1 MRVPYVLGLAAVFA
15 ANASVV
21 GAQEA
26 GAGPTI
32 KAEKRL
38 VLVDAIVSDKKGNY
52 IRDLTAKDF
61 RVWEDK
67 KEQSIESFSFESGS
81 ASPNAQK
88 RYLVLFFDNSTMQFG
103 DQMKARKA
111 AQQFVENNA
120 GPNREIAVVDF
131 GGSLQ
136 VVQNFTEDVK
146 RLHDAVSG
154 VKFSSVSP
162 NGDLLGNAQLSRA
175 AADFGA
181 RDVLLALRTLAKN
194 LGAVPGRKTLV
205 FLSSGFPLDSELRSE
220 LTAVIDVCN
229 KNNVA
234 VYPIDVRGLVAAS
247 AKPREQSP
255 GFHGWEG
262 VHLVNAAYLAQRG
275 SPGGGGATTGGGG
288 AGRTGGGTTGS
299 PGSRGGVTGGS
310 TGTRGVSSPGTGTR
324 TNGAMN
330 NPMNNALRNPN
341 SPFNQPRSI
350 MPQIPN
356 VMRTQE
362 VLYDLANGTGGFV
375 IVDTN
380 DLVGGLQK
388 IGNEQEAYYVLG
400 YTPAEAKE
408 GSCHE
413 LKVKV
418 DRGGTEVRAR
428 SGYCTTKPLDMLAG
442 SAVERDLETRAA
454 AAAPGNVKAS
464 IELPFFYTSSNTA
477 RVDVAMDIPS
487 DTLQFEKQKGKQH
500 SEVNVLG
507 IVTDAQGDVAARFSD
522 NVKLD
527 LENKKA
533 VEEFQEHPMHYQ
545 TQFDIAAGQYHLK
558 VVFSSGGQSFGKLES
573 PLFIDAYDNSK
584 FGISSVALSHEL
596 HRVSDL
602 DVSLDAALLEDHV
615 PLVSQGMEIVP
626 AGSHSFEKNSTTAAY
641 LEVYEPMLQ
650 KQPGENFRI
659 GVDMRLVD
667 KKTGQPK
674 IDSGFVTLEPY
685 IKPGNPMIPVALR
698 LPLEKLDPGS
708 YRAEFQAKDTAGNV
722 SMLRSTDFE
731 VR

>member
-1 MRVPYVLGLAAVFA
+1 MRVPYVLGLAAMFA
-15 ANASVV
+15 ANTSLVW
-21 GAQEA
+21 AQEP

-81 ASPNAQK
+81 TAPNAQK

-111 AQQFVENNA
+111 AQQFIENNA
-120 GPNREIAVVDF
+120 GPNREMAVVDF

-181 RDVLLALRTLAKN
+181 RDVLLSLRTLAKN
-194 LGAVPGRKTLV
+194 LGPVPGRKTLI

-234 VYPIDVRGLVAAS
+234 VYPIDVRGLVASAS
-247 AKPREQSP
+247 PRDLVP
-255 GFHGWEG
+255 GLPGWQG
-262 VHLVNAAYLAQRG
+262 VPLVNAAYMGQRG
-275 SPGGGGATTGGGG
+275 APGGGGGATTGGGAG
-288 AGRTGGGTTGS
+288 VGRTGGGTAGS
-299 PGSRGGVTGGS
+299 AGSRGVT
-310 TGTRGVSSPGTGTR
+310 SSPGAGTR
-324 TNGAMN
+324 TNNSMN
-330 NPMNNALRNPN
+330 NPITNPN
-341 SPFNQPRSI
+341 SPFNQARSI

-356 VMRTQE
+356 VARTQE

-380 DLVGGLQK
+380 DLVGGLQR

-442 SAVERDLETRAA
+442 SAVERELETRAA

-464 IELPFFYTSSNTA
+464 MELPFFYTTSNTA
-477 RVDVAMDIPS
+477 RVNVAMDIPA
-487 DTLQFEKQKGKQH
+487 DTLQFQKEKGKQH

-507 IVTDAQGDVAARFSD
+507 IVSDAQGDVAARFSD

-545 TQFDIAAGQYHLK
+545 TQFDIAAGTYHLK

-584 FGISSVALSHEL
+584 FGISSIALSHEV
-596 HRVSDL
+596 RKVSDL

-626 AGSHSFEKNSTTAAY
+626 AGSHSFEKNATTAAY
-641 LEVYEPMLQ
+641 LEVYEPVLQ
-650 KQPGENFRI
+650 KQPGEDFRV

-674 IDSGFVTLEPY
+674 VDSGFVTLAPY

-708 YRAEFQAKDTAGNV
+708 YRVEFQAKDTAGNV

>member
-1 MRVPYVLGLAAVFA
+1 MRVLFVLGLAALLVA
-15 ANASVV
+15 DVV
-21 GAQEA
+21 MVRAQE
-26 GAGPTI
+26 GGGGTI
-32 KAEKRL
+32 IKSEKRL
-38 VLVDAIVSDKKGNY
+38 VLVDAVVADKKGNY

-67 KEQSIESFSFESGS
+67 KEQTIESFSFESGS
-81 ASPNAQK
+81 SGPNAQK

-103 DQMKARKA
+103 EQAQARKA
-111 AQQFVENNA
+111 AQQFIDANA
-120 GPNREIAVVDF
+120 GPNKEVAVVNF

-136 VVQNFTEDVK
+136 IAQNFTEDTE
-146 RLHDAVSG
+146 RLKQAISG
-154 VKFSSVSP
+154 IKFSSVSP
-162 NGDLLGNAQLSRA
+162 NGDVMGNAQLSRA

-194 LGAVPGRKTLV
+194 LGPVPGRKTLI
-205 FLSSGFPLDSELRSE
+205 FLSSGFPLNSELRSE
-220 LTAVIDVCN
+220 LTAVISVCN

-234 VYPIDVRGLVAAS
+234 VYPIDVRGLVAAAAANTNQVPES
-247 AKPREQSP
+247 R
-255 GFHGWEG
+255 GWEG
-262 VHLVNAAYLAQRG
+262 VHLVTASYTQQRG
-275 SPGGGGATTGGGG
+275 TGGT
-288 AGRTGGGTTGS
+288 TGGGTTGGTGRS
-299 PGSRGGVTGGS
+299 GSGGVPGGSAASRGVPSNAGMA
-310 TGTRGVSSPGTGTR
+310 TR
-324 TNGAMN
+324 MN
-330 NPMNNALRNPN
+330 NPLNTPRFNPN
-341 SPFNQPRSI
+341 NPFNQARSI
-350 MPQIPN
+350 LPQIPD
-356 VMRTQE
+356 VLRTQE

-375 IVDTN
+375 IVNTN
-380 DLVGGLQK
+380 DLLGGLQK
-388 IGNEQEAYYVLG
+388 IGHEQDAYYVLG

-428 SGYCTTKPLDMLAG
+428 SGYCTTKPLDLLAG
-442 SAVERDLETRAA
+442 SAAERDLETRAA

-464 IELPFFYTSSNTA
+464 MELPFFYTSSNTA
-477 RVDVAMDIPS
+477 RVNVAMDIPADS
-487 DTLQFEKQKGKQH
+487 LQFEKQKGKQH

-507 IVTDAQGDVAARFSD
+507 IVTDAQGEVAARFSD

-527 LENKKA
+527 FENKKE
-533 VEEFQEHPMHYQ
+533 VEEFQDQPLHYQ

-558 VVFSSGGQSFGKLES
+558 VAFSSGGQSFGKLES

-596 HRVSDL
+596 HKVSEL
-602 DVSLDAALLEDHV
+602 DVSLDAALLEDHT
-615 PLVSQGMEIVP
+615 PLVSLGMEIVP
-626 AGSHSFEKNSTTAAY
+626 AGSNTFGKTGTAAVY
-641 LEVYEPMLQ
+641 LEVYEPLLQ
-650 KQPGENFRI
+650 KPQSGDFKV

-674 IDSGFVTLEPY
+674 LDSGFMPLSAY
-685 IKPGNPMIPVALR
+685 IKAGSPMIPVGLR